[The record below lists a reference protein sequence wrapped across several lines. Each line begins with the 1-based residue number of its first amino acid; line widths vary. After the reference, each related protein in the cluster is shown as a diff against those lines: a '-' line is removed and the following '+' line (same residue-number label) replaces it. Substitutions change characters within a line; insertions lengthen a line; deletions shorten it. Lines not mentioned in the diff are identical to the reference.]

1 MSFSRNKGM
10 FLAVNVLIL
19 GVFNILAFVLPFVR
33 EGGFWTGYAFATL
46 AIILTACVGLYAFGR
61 PGMKSK
67 VYGIPLFIM
76 VWPYPIIQVVLSIV
90 EMAIPG
96 IPIRYEIALNAILFA
111 VFLIG
116 LIVINAGKEEIER
129 LDAKVKQ
136 KVFFIKSL
144 QGDVETLQSKTQD
157 AVLKKKLKEL
167 SETIRYSDPM
177 SSPQL
182 EAIENKLAN
191 KVEEL
196 SSGMES
202 DAKIAVTL
210 CDEIQQLFAERNRKC
225 KLLK

>member
-1 MSFSRNKGM
+1 MSISRNKGM

-19 GVFNILAFVLPFVR
+19 GIFNILAFVLPFIR

-46 AIILTACVGLYAFGR
+46 AIIMTACVGLYAFGR

-76 VWPYPIIQVVLSIV
+76 VWPYLIIQVILSLV
-90 EMAIPG
+90 EMTVPG
-96 IPIRYEIALNAILFA
+96 IPFRYEIALNVILFA
-111 VFLIG
+111 VFMIG
-116 LIVINAGKEEIER
+116 LIVVNAGKEEIER
-129 LDAKVKQ
+129 LDAKVRQ

-144 QGDVETLQSKTQD
+144 QGDTEALQSKTQD
-157 AVLKKKLKEL
+157 AVLKKRLKEL
-167 SETIRYSDPM
+167 SETIRFSDPM

-182 EAIENKLAN
+182 EAIENTIVH
-191 KVEEL
+191 KVAEL
-196 SSGMES
+196 SSSIES
-202 DAKIAVTL
+202 DASLAATL